1 MDLKPLKVS
10 CIVFST
16 NTNRQPITSHNKA
29 KQIADES
36 ILTFDDCL
44 NYLMMEQ
51 REQM

>member
-10 CIVFST
+10 STVFST
-16 NTNRQPITSHNKA
+16 NSNKKPITRYNKA

>member
-10 CIVFST
+10 DIQFST
-16 NTNRQPITSHNKA
+16 NTNKQPITRCNQV

-36 ILTFDDCL
+36 ILTFDDYL